1 MNFLIYK
8 DYQFI
13 PNKILNNNNFG
24 RLSVSML
31 ETGIIKSKINNF
43 SKLKTIDTTYLESEE
58 SCIIREI
65 NWKIKYRIEKQK
77 DQDSE
82 SFSFYV
88 TPMCEDKI
96 IAQIIPDNKKE
107 ALKYVCLIE
116 SEYKKQPKITQF
128 DVKDYEDLLIK
139 YTDADEK
146 QEIIRL
152 LEDKF
157 NKASG
162 FQKTEK
168 TIENIVLDDGKFKI
182 SPIINKF
189 QVYYLYGAS
198 GSGKSYI
205 ARDIAEG
212 YHTLNPKNGVF
223 LISKSILNR

>member
-96 IAQIIPDNKKE
+96 IAQN
-107 ALKYVCLIE
+107 V
-116 SEYKKQPKITQF
+116 
-128 DVKDYEDLLIK
+128 IK
-139 YTDADEK
+139 
-146 QEIIRL
+146 
-152 LEDKF
+152 
-157 NKASG
+157 S
-162 FQKTEK
+162 
-168 TIENIVLDDGKFKI
+168 KI
-182 SPIINKF
+182 SFRIIKNEARF
-189 QVYYLYGAS
+189 SENEAES
-198 GSGKSYI
+198 NSIEHTFEDSTSAGK
-205 ARDIAEG
+205 D
-212 YHTLNPKNGVF
+212 NF
-223 LISKSILNR
+223 ILKKD